1 MPDTSPD
8 LPAMSPLAVYRQAV
22 EQRGFAPDEAQRRAA
37 EALERCFQA
46 LHEAHRHGAIQGVY
60 LWGPVGR
67 GKTWLMDHFYQCLR
81 VPARRQHF
89 HHFMQWVHQRQF
101 ELTGTAD
108 PLRALARELARDVRV
123 LCFDELFVSDIGDA
137 ILLGSLLRIMFEEG
151 VVLVATSNQPPEQLY
166 ADGFNRERFLPA
178 IEAIQR
184 HMAVVAVDGGQ
195 DHRLHP
201 GRAEQRYWV
210 VEAGQASGFA
220 ELFARLSAGEA
231 ASTQPIELGHRPLA
245 VHRHSESVL
254 WCSYAQLC
262 EAPLSAL
269 DFIGLC
275 DRYRAIL
282 MDDLPC
288 LSASQREGRIARGTE
303 DGAQLVE
310 AGDRELPQLSVHDDG
325 VRRFIALVDECYDRK
340 VPLYL
345 EPGCRWRHFIPRA
358 TWPSPSVAPSAGCAR
373 CSWHA
378 SAATA
383 PASAAPPKREL
394 RMAAR
399 AHPPARPRLSSRAG
413 AAARPCLAPPGGPGT
428 SAVPRCGW

>member
-8 LPAMSPLAVYRQAV
+8 LPATSPLAVYRQAV

-108 PLRALARELARDVRV
+108 PLRALARELAREVRV

-166 ADGFNRERFLPA
+166 ADGFNRQRFLPA

-345 EPGCRWRHFIPRA
+345 EARVPLEALYTEGYLAFAFRRTLSRLREMQLARFG
-358 TWPSPSVAPSAGCAR
+358 SDSAG
-373 CSWHA
+373 
-378 SAATA
+378 
-383 PASAAPPKREL
+383 
-394 RMAAR
+394 
-399 AHPPARPRLSSRAG
+399 
-413 AAARPCLAPPGGPGT
+413 
-428 SAVPRCGW
+428 

>member
-345 EPGCRWRHFIPRA
+345 EARVPLETLYTEGYLAFAFRRTLSRLREMQLARFG
-358 TWPSPSVAPSAGCAR
+358 SDSAG
-373 CSWHA
+373 
-378 SAATA
+378 
-383 PASAAPPKREL
+383 
-394 RMAAR
+394 
-399 AHPPARPRLSSRAG
+399 
-413 AAARPCLAPPGGPGT
+413 
-428 SAVPRCGW
+428 